1 MSEPLRL
8 HYWFT
13 RRGRAEQLRL
23 LLAELDLPWEE
34 VDTEWNTPAWR
45 ALTPDPLWFGAQP
58 AIVVDGAS
66 LTQSGV
72 ILGWLA
78 ERHGLAPASRW
89 DRARADAHVWTAEDL
104 RTNAWRATS
113 GERAEAKTATFLA
126 EEWPLRWLACLD
138 HHLSAEGT
146 GFLVGPTLTHA
157 DLAWWDAL
165 DQVLDTVPGATIPQG
180 TAVAAFRER
189 IRARPR
195 VAAYLTSERRPQAE

>member
-1 MSEPLRL
+1 MIRL

-13 RRGRAEQLRL
+13 RSGRAEQIRL

-34 VDTEWNTPAWR
+34 VDTEWNTDAWR
-45 ALTPDPLWFGAQP
+45 ALIPEPLAFGAQP
-58 AIVVDGAS
+58 AIVDGDFS

-78 ERHGLAPASRW
+78 QRHGVAPASLD
-89 DRARADAHVWTAEDL
+89 DRARADAFVGSAEDL

-113 GERAEAKTATFLA
+113 GADAEAKTAKFLST
-126 EEWPLRWLACLD
+126 EWPGRWLACLEG
-138 HHLSAEGT
+138 HLQRSGT
-146 GFLVGPTLTHA
+146 GYLVGDALTHA

-165 DQVLDTVPGATIPQG
+165 DQVLAGVPGATVPPG

-189 IRARPR
+189 IRSRPR
-195 VAAYLTSERRPQAE
+195 IAAYLASERRPPAG